1 MKALFILLILALG
14 FGLYLI
20 EKDKVVQFREQVLL
34 ADGRTVEVDREF
46 RGTPLGEIG
55 GPGGWETVFNSFTVV
70 DAGAL
75 EKPPAWEDTK
85 GYLPVLLDFD
95 LTSKEWTLLVSFD
108 MCDAFR
114 SLGKPNP
121 PYAQFVAKDG
131 HWVRIPYSGKF
142 VGRETNLLSLISYR
156 NELSHHS
163 MATKRE
169 RTNRPGL
176 PEKLK
181 TIVQD
186 HYSAC

>member
-1 MKALFILLILALG
+1 MKALFIFLIMALG
-14 FGLYLI
+14 IGLYII

-34 ADGRTVEVDREF
+34 ADGRTVEVEREF
-46 RGTPLGEIG
+46 HATPLGEIG
-55 GPGGWETVFNSFTVV
+55 GPGGWETVFNSFKVV
-70 DAGAL
+70 DAGTL

-95 LTSKEWTLLVSFD
+95 PASKEWTLLVGSE
-108 MCDAFR
+108 MCDAHR

-121 PYAQFVAKDG
+121 PYGQFVAKG
-131 HWVRIPYSGKF
+131 GRWIRTPLSGKF
-142 VGRETNLLSLISYR
+142 IGRGTNMLSIISYR

-176 PEKLK
+176 PKELI
-181 TIVQD
+181 TIVPD
-186 HYSAC
+186 SYSPC